1 MYLNTKILHKLPP
14 LRRYTGAIGKR
25 TSLIVDP
32 ELLAEAEQLLGTKG
46 PTTTVREALQRAVRQ
61 THLESLANWEF
72 PEDAPERLERMR
84 SESPELDFG

>member
-1 MYLNTKILHKLPP
+1 M
-14 LRRYTGAIGKR
+14 GKR

-61 THLESLANWEF
+61 THLESLANWEL

-84 SESPELDFG
+84 SEPPELDFG

>member
-1 MYLNTKILHKLPP
+1 M
-14 LRRYTGAIGKR
+14 GKR

-61 THLESLANWEF
+61 IHLESLANWEL